1 MNDHEGFYLMQH
13 LIQFLPQDV
22 LKPFMKQIFVL
33 IFTRLQSSKTAKFIK
48 GVIVFFCF
56 FAARFVARS
65 KWALNLVIWKEF
77 HKVLFV
83 FRYSPAELIN
93 LIDSI
98 QAGMFAMV
106 IERIIIQDVRKVSG
120 QVEKKITAIGLIK
133 LLCEC
138 DHLINGAYS
147 QYW

>member
-1 MNDHEGFYLMQH
+1 M
-13 LIQFLPQDV
+13 
-22 LKPFMKQIFVL
+22 
-33 IFTRLQSSKTAKFIK
+33 
-48 GVIVFFCF
+48 
-56 FAARFVARS
+56 
-65 KWALNLVIWKEF
+65 
-77 HKVLFV
+77 LFV

-138 DHLINGAYS
+138 DLLINGVYS